1 MQVGT
6 CYSVTYTE
14 VTIIENKCFTDKENI
29 KKSFFDIQKRIAYLC
44 RAI

>member
-29 KKSFFDIQKRIAYLC
+29 KKKFF
-44 RAI
+44 